1 MDSLFKLAGFP
12 VDEITTKVIV
22 AIIVFVVVVAILADI
37 LDW

>member
-22 AIIVFVVVVAILADI
+22 DIIVFVVVVAILADI
-37 LDW
+37 FD

>member
-37 LDW
+37 LD